1 MEEEYIVERIEKK
14 RVVNGV
20 TEYYLKW
27 KGYPRE
33 QNTWEPI
40 DHLFCQDL
48 IAAFEKCEKRKAQ
61 LKKRATLA
69 SQNIFKHNNQQ
80 QTGATGAENNKKFG
94 FDRGVEALKII
105 GATNTS
111 GKLMF
116 LMTFKNSNK
125 RELVP
130 AKLAN
135 VMCPQLV
142 IKFYEE
148 RLSWDIPYIENNSK
162 GNKGRKNAGRA
173 VKKEKQAPLLKNV
186 ARRRLTSGKLM

>member
-1 MEEEYIVERIEKK
+1 MEEEYKVERIEKK

-27 KGYPRE
+27 KGYPRD

-40 DHLFCQDL
+40 DHLYCKDL
-48 IAAFEKCEKRKAQ
+48 VDAFEKCEKRKAQ
-61 LKKRATLA
+61 SQKRLKLA
-69 SQNIFKHNNQQ
+69 SEKMYRQNKQKAMKSSSEDN
-80 QTGATGAENNKKFG
+80 TKFG
-94 FDRGVEALKII
+94 FDREVEASKIL

-111 GKLMF
+111 GQLMF
-116 LMTFKNSNK
+116 LMTFKNSDK

-135 VMCPQLV
+135 VMCPQIV

-148 RLSWDIPYIENNSK
+148 RLTWEIPYAEKVNN
-162 GNKGRKNAGRA
+162 NKSRIAGRA
-173 VKKEKQAPLLKNV
+173 MKKEK
-186 ARRRLTSGKLM
+186 RF